1 MHLVDHFLAKI
12 KHYDG
17 VIWPEIQDM
26 NHAVDS
32 NVGFGAKARNAFIGI
47 FKAQATL
54 FSSEQGLIDVTRLSQ
69 SDHVALRKSTL
80 SIYLNSIHGILCG
93 PESLDDPI
101 NVVRTVHAMY
111 LSLHNSYVTYPY
123 YGQQYEADLKLKET
137 TDVSSSKLCD
147 CFNCY

>member
-17 VIWPEIQDM
+17 VIWPEIKDM

-32 NVGFGAKARNAFIGI
+32 NVGFGAKAKNAFIGM
-47 FKAQATL
+47 FKSHTTL

-69 SDHVALRKSTL
+69 SDHVALRKNTL
-80 SIYLNSIHGILCG
+80 SIYLNGIQGYLCG
-93 PESLDDPI
+93 PESFNDPI

-111 LSLHNSYVTYPY
+111 LSLHNSYVTYLN
-123 YGQQYEADLKLKET
+123 YGQQYEADLRLKET
-137 TDVSSSKLCD
+137 TDVSNSIIM
-147 CFNCY
+147 